1 MVGAEHALLVGQQR
15 LEQRQRSARI
25 ATLADP
31 MGDLAASI
39 EGLPGVSRQPR
50 AEDPLRTG
58 PRGQA
63 RARQQPLGK
72 RLVQHCEGRAEQRH
86 VEQPRFG
93 VGEQD
98 VGGADVGGLHRGGVL
113 TTDGLRQLGGIVG
126 NEARDDVGR
135 LLGAARLVVEVGE
148 QGFLHLAVEAVAL
161 RADGQDV
168 AVGGVDQIV
177 ETLDRDALD

>member
-1 MVGAEHALLVGQQR
+1 MASHQGAFILASPQRTQDCPGAGPQVASDAREQQR
-15 LEQRQRSARI
+15 RRHFIQ
-25 ATLADP
+25 
-31 MGDLAASI
+31 
-39 EGLPGVSRQPR
+39 R
-50 AEDPLRTG
+50 AES
-58 PRGQA
+58 
-63 RARQQPLGK
+63 
-72 RLVQHCEGRAEQRH
+72 RAERCN

-135 LLGAARLVVEVGE
+135 LLGAGGLVVEVGE